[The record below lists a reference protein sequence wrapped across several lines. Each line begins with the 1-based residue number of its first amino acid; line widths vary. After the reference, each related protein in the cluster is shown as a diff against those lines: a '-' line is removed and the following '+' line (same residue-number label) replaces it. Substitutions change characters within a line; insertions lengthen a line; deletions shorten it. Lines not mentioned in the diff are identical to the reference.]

1 MRHACPPQAVEKAKV
16 FFDCPQNAVT
26 FVPHSGTKVLAPLA
40 GRLPAYPFFLEAS
53 FMRSPCDLMSW
64 QDKVNLSCRRGCTPR
79 ARCAGGTTAEKKV
92 GPCKTLVLLTPF
104 S

>member
-1 MRHACPPQAVEKAKV
+1 
-16 FFDCPQNAVT
+16 
-26 FVPHSGTKVLAPLA
+26 
-40 GRLPAYPFFLEAS
+40 
-53 FMRSPCDLMSW
+53 MRSPCDLMSW